1 MLESILVPISVAVV
15 LPIMIVW
22 IVFRSSTNKDNKNA
36 EIIMK
41 AIENNTAI
49 DPDRLIDALGKPK
62 NTPQQILQARLLRG
76 CIFTFVGIACCIFNL
91 ITAYVGGFDTGLWN
105 EVLFVACVTLAVGI
119 AYLVVYFATRKTI
132 DKI

>member
-1 MLESILVPISVAVV
+1 MLESILVPIAVAVV

-91 ITAYVGGFDTGLWN
+91 ITAYVGGFDTELWN